1 MFLRSVESTFI
12 LIILISVG
20 WILSKIGWI
29 NDDVKSFL
37 NKLAVKIGVPALTIT
52 NFFENFSKEMIIS
65 SYKFVGIAVLS
76 MIVLIIITK
85 GLSKMMKIE
94 AIKSGSFVS
103 MCSASNS
110 MFFGLPICLS
120 LFGEISIPYI
130 LFYYVANTVIFWG
143 ILSPMIAKDGN
154 NRVDNI
160 FQNLKNIFNIPL
172 ITVILSGILLYFN
185 LKPPVIVLKTAKY
198 FSSLVT
204 PLACMV
210 VGKIIYDMELKNY
223 KLDRSVYTVIFMRFI
238 ISPFVMYTITRFFD
252 MPILAKQ
259 VFILQSAMPVMM
271 QTTIVSELYNTDSKY
286 VAVSLS
292 LTTLLSLF
300 TIPIYMFIMDKIFIK

>member
-1 MFLRSVESTFI
+1 LFLRSVESTFI

-85 GLSKMMKIE
+85 GLSKIMKIE
-94 AIKSGSFVS
+94 ATKSGSFVS
-103 MCSASNS
+103 MSSASNS

-143 ILSPMIAKDGN
+143 VLSPMIAKDGN

-160 FQNLKNIFNIPL
+160 FRNLKNIFNIPL

-223 KLDRSVYTVIFMRFI
+223 KLDRSVYTVVFMRFI
-238 ISPFVMYTITRFFD
+238 ISPFVMYTITRFFH

-259 VFILQSAMPVMM
+259 VFIIQSAMPVMM

>member
-85 GLSKMMKIE
+85 GLSKIMKIE
-94 AIKSGSFVS
+94 ATKSGSFVS
-103 MCSASNS
+103 MSSASNS

-143 ILSPMIAKDGN
+143 VLSPMIAKDGN

-160 FQNLKNIFNIPL
+160 FRNLKNIFNIPL

-223 KLDRSVYTVIFMRFI
+223 KLDRSVYTVVFMRFI
-238 ISPFVMYTITRFFD
+238 ISPFVMYTITRFFH

-259 VFILQSAMPVMM
+259 VFIIQSAMPVMM